1 MIFGDSLSDQ
11 GRRFEAPASFEF
23 EDIGV
28 VPWKKIFAANDSEVR
43 VLPVKNEIRGLKP
56 KTGACYILH
65 KAHTRN
71 ILVSIF
77 RPSFSLSVQ
86 IVVSCGP
93 SCFLLFSIVFFPF
106 ILDVEFVGRT
116 SRGHKGQTGF
126 LIHLLSAVHA
136 LIFLARRIHPFL
148 SLVDREVEFCVLTI

>member
-86 IVVSCGP
+86 VVVSCGP

-116 SRGHKGQTGF
+116 SRGHTGG
-126 LIHLLSAVHA
+126 
-136 LIFLARRIHPFL
+136 
-148 SLVDREVEFCVLTI
+148 SLVRWTLDFGMDSQQVFGGFGSKDSRLRSFVLKLI

>member
-86 IVVSCGP
+86 VVGSCGP

-116 SRGHKGQTGF
+116 SRGHTGG
-126 LIHLLSAVHA
+126 
-136 LIFLARRIHPFL
+136 
-148 SLVDREVEFCVLTI
+148 SLVRWTLDFGMDSQQVFGGFGSKDSRLRSFVLKLI